1 MGLNSMTGFGRFRL
15 ERNGRTIG
23 VDVQSVNSKQLDL
36 NMRMPFVYKPIE
48 NDLRQLVAS
57 VVERGKVD
65 VMIHVESDLAATN
78 PGLNVPIALHYIR
91 ELKKLEAE
99 AGEFNTDYLSIIS
112 RLPDVFKTKN
122 AEPDQQEIDD
132 LTFAVQQ
139 ALIKFSEFRATEGK
153 KLELELMPRVGSIQ
167 NLILEVEA
175 LEESRISRI
184 RERLEKNFFE
194 FFSIE
199 ITDKNRFEQEMIYY
213 LEKLDITEEKV
224 RLRSHCEYFFDVIK
238 EPSPGRKLNFIS
250 QEMGR
255 EINTLGSKSNHA
267 GIQKLVVLM
276 KDELEKI
283 KEQLLNVL

>member
-1 MGLNSMTGFGRFRL
+1 MTGFGRHRL
-15 ERNGRTIG
+15 ERNARTIG

-36 NMRMPFVYKPIE
+36 NIRMPFVYKPIE
-48 NDLRQLVAS
+48 NDLRQLIATA
-57 VVERGKVD
+57 VERGKVD
-65 VMIHVESDLAATN
+65 VIINVESEGPGNNPSLNAA
-78 PGLNVPIALHYIR
+78 LALHYIT
-91 ELKKLEAE
+91 ELKKLEVHT
-99 AGEFNTDYLSIIS
+99 GESTADYLSIVT
-112 RLPDVFKTKN
+112 RLPDVFKVRN
-122 AEPDQQEIDD
+122 ADPDQQEIDD
-132 LTFAVQQ
+132 IIFTLQQ
-139 ALIKFSEFRATEGK
+139 ALLRFNEFRATEGN
-153 KLELELMPRVGSIQ
+153 KLETELLLRVKSIQ

-175 LEESRISRI
+175 LEESRMTRI

-194 FFSIE
+194 FFSKE
-199 ITDKNRFEQEMIYY
+199 ITDRNRFEQEMIYY

-224 RLRSHCEYFFDVIK
+224 RLKSHCQYFFEVIA

-267 GIQKLVVLM
+267 GIQKIVVLM